1 MPLTITN
8 ASGVFTGTIPTQ
20 AEIPVAGSVVV
31 SIATQEV
38 VGTPSDS
45 IELTAPGA
53 GATYVVGNVSPE
65 FPLFIN
71 NSVAS
76 TTQPAMSIAADT
88 NETVNVNSASE
99 VSFTLTASHEPND
112 KTTAVSVVVSETGTG
127 AGSFIAS
134 TFEKT
139 QTVTLAASGVTT
151 PFSVA
156 IADSDDTDDAADSV
170 ITVTLVDEGIST
182 PLYILADAPG
192 QMATATV
199 TDDALPAL
207 GELSIG
213 VIS

>member
-1 MPLTITN
+1 MKL
-8 ASGVFTGTIPTQ
+8 VR
-20 AEIPVAGSVVV
+20 VR
-31 SIATQEV
+31 
-38 VGTPSDS
+38 
-45 IELTAPGA
+45 
-53 GATYVVGNVSPE
+53 
-65 FPLFIN
+65 
-71 NSVAS
+71 
-76 TTQPAMSIAADT
+76 
-88 NETVNVNSASE
+88 
-99 VSFTLTASHEPND
+99 
-112 KTTAVSVVVSETGTG
+112 
-127 AGSFIAS
+127 GSFIAS

-207 GELSIG
+207 GELSIASLVDQTFLG
-213 VIS
+213 GDIIYRVTLDTPPTEDNTVSIAMEVSDTG